1 MYSNKTI
8 QIAIFIF
15 VATMVRP
22 LYAGCSAFDFEKSKA
37 DIPIIVAGTVLSS
50 EEITSSPAAEATKS
64 DPYILDHEG
73 KEVKVFSSNN
83 IIKEHKFSFKI
94 TKTEKGYLKEGEVIH
109 FKYRKSNFACP
120 STQTPKAKEK
130 WQLNIADIDR
140 DNLATAYGVSC
151 SRLGFKIKK

>member
-15 VATMVRP
+15 VAMMVRP

-50 EEITSSPAAEATKS
+50 EEITLSPAAEATKS

-94 TKTEKGYLKEGEVIH
+94 TKTEKGYLKDQLAIDPLP
-109 FKYRKSNFACP
+109 KTLRLYYREDATSDASEPP
-120 STQTPKAKEK
+120 SDLTVPASTV
-130 WQLNIADIDR
+130 
-140 DNLATAYGVSC
+140 GS
-151 SRLGFKIKK
+151 